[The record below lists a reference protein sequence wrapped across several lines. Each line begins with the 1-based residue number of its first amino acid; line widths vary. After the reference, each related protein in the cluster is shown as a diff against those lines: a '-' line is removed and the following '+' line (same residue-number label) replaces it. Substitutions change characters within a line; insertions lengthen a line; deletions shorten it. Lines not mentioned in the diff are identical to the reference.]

1 MKRRRAHRQ
10 ARVSEA
16 VHHTIA
22 ETLTTQIKDPRIRF
36 VTVTGVTVS
45 PDLSHA
51 LVRIS
56 IMGTEEEKSEAMDG
70 LEHAKGF
77 VKSVLAKQL
86 ELRIVP
92 DLQFVLDRGLEHA
105 RKIDELLEEVKKD
118 SGSQQ

>member
-1 MKRRRAHRQ
+1 
-10 ARVSEA
+10 
-16 VHHTIA
+16 IA

-118 SGSQQ
+118 SGSPQ

>member
-1 MKRRRAHRQ
+1 
-10 ARVSEA
+10 
-16 VHHTIA
+16 
-22 ETLTTQIKDPRIRF
+22 IKDPRIRF